1 MQRPPQIAF
10 DNLPHSP
17 ALEQAVRERVAK
29 LEEFCGRITGCRV
42 VVSVPH
48 RHHAHGNL
56 YEVRIDLAVPGE
68 EITINREAPP
78 HVEYRDIHVAI
89 RDAFDAARR
98 RLEDYVRR
106 RRHDVK
112 TREPAAQSQGVA
124 PE

>member
-1 MQRPPQIAF
+1 M
-10 DNLPHSP
+10 
-17 ALEQAVRERVAK
+17 
-29 LEEFCGRITGCRV
+29 
-42 VVSVPH
+42 PH
-48 RHHAHGNL
+48 RQHERGNL

-68 EITINREAPP
+68 EIAVNREAPL
-78 HVEYRDIHVAI
+78 HAQSRDVHVAI

-112 TREPAAQSQGVA
+112 ARAPTPRDRGAA

>member
-1 MQRPPQIAF
+1 MQRPSQITF
-10 DNLPHSP
+10 DNVPHS
-17 ALEQAVRERVAK
+17 AAVERAVRERVAK
-29 LEEFCGRITGCRV
+29 LEEFCDRITGCRV

-48 RHHAHGNL
+48 RHQEYGNL

-68 EITINREAPP
+68 EIAVNREAPS
-78 HVEYRDIHVAI
+78 HTEYRDVHVAI

-98 RLEDYVRR
+98 KLEDYVRR

-112 TREPAAQSQGVA
+112 THESMPPASSVA

>member
-10 DNLPHSP
+10 DNLPHS
-17 ALEQAVRERVAK
+17 AAVEQAVREKVAK
-29 LEEFCGRITGCRV
+29 LEEFCDRITGCRV
-42 VVSVPH
+42 VVGVPH
-48 RHHAHGNL
+48 RHHEYGNL
-56 YEVRIDLAVPGE
+56 YEVRIDLTVPGE
-68 EITINREAPP
+68 GIVIGREAPP
-78 HVEYRDIHVAI
+78 HAEYRNVRVAI

-112 TREPAAQSQGVA
+112 THA